1 MRILL
6 VQAFTALDMELVYPI
21 GLCYLAAHLDGH
33 DVRIVDVNQWAPR
46 QGRGRSPLPG
56 EPTPEDPYGRLE
68 AELRAF
74 APDVVG
80 ISLRNIKVAKPG
92 SHEDDFAPQQKTI
105 ELVRR
110 TCPNALTVAGGT
122 AFSLYAEEF
131 MKRLPGLDL
140 GLWGEGEQRF
150 PQLIE
155 RRDRPWEVPG
165 VYYRKGG
172 EVVYSGPPPALDFK
186 SLKHPRRELVDH
198 APYVASSFVSVGVQ
212 AKRGCALHC
221 IHCSDTYLLGH
232 AIRKRPATDVVDEI
246 QEVVE
251 KWGVRQ
257 LFFCD
262 QIFNIPPGHAID
274 ICNEIVRRRIE
285 VQWSAWFNEHRN
297 TLPDELMVALREA
310 GCGLLS
316 FSPDH
321 VDDRMLKNLDKNF
334 RYIDMLYT
342 IEVAKRFDFDVEY
355 SFFLNSPGE
364 DARSLLKIFRFLA
377 RAKMTLGPNLRM
389 FTLLMM
395 QPIRLYPHTRLADL
409 ARETGLVDK
418 DHQLVEGQ
426 FWNPGGLSYAVAGVQ
441 AGAAMAYDLRQR
453 LKQLRGNSGPA
464 TVTRETRAGGAPPP
478 KTGVVAAAP

>member
-21 GLCYLAAHLDGH
+21 GLAYLAAHLDGH
-33 DVRIVDVNQWAPR
+33 EVRIFDVNLHAR
-46 QGRGRSPLPG
+46 
-56 EPTPEDPYGRLE
+56 TDPFGALE
-68 AELRAF
+68 SELRGF
-74 APDVVG
+74 DPDVVG

-105 ELVRR
+105 ALVRR
-110 TCPNALTVAGGT
+110 VCPKAITVAGGT

-131 MKRLPGLDL
+131 MKRLPELDF
-140 GLWGEGEQRF
+140 GVWGEAETRF
-150 PQLIE
+150 PELVAKP
-155 RRDRPWEVPG
+155 DRPWEVPG
-165 VYYRKGG
+165 VYYRKDGKTL
-172 EVVYSGPPPALDFK
+172 YSGAPPAVDFK
-186 SLKHPRRELVDH
+186 KLKHPRRDLCDH

-212 AKRGCALHC
+212 SKRGCALHC

-232 AIRKRPATDVVDEI
+232 AIRKRPAADVVDEI
-246 QEVVE
+246 QELVE
-251 KWGVRQ
+251 KWGVNQ

-274 ICNEIVRRRIE
+274 ICNEITRRNLD

-297 TLPDELMVALREA
+297 TLPDELMIALKEA

-321 VDDRMLKNLDKNF
+321 VDDRMLANLDKNF
-334 RYIDMLYT
+334 RYTDMLYT
-342 IEVAKRFDFDVEY
+342 IEVAKKFDFDVEY

-364 DARSLLKIFRFLA
+364 DARSLLKIFEFLA
-377 RAKMTLGPNLRM
+377 RAKWQLGPRLRM

-395 QPIRLYPHTRLADL
+395 QPIRLYPHTRLAEL

-418 DHQLVEGQ
+418 DHSLIEGQ
-426 FWNPGGLSYAVAGVQ
+426 FWNPGALSYAVAGVQ
-441 AGAAMAYDLRQR
+441 AGASFAYDLRQR
-453 LKQLRGNSGPA
+453 MKRLRGPSGPV
-464 TVTRETRAGGAPPP
+464 TVARKARGG
-478 KTGVVAAAP
+478 KSKKKAASEANAAK